1 MKNLKYISAIILLFT
16 VLWSCDKQDID
27 VDALTDFAPGVVS
40 ISPSDGGKVVQGDFN
55 LNIVFADGT
64 NSPLSSGTLTLTDE
78 GGNQLVSISETLTGV
93 RDSLYV
99 EGSSFNAATLALGV
113 YNMTF
118 TATDAGGQT
127 TSQNTTFE
135 ISSLPFA
142 ANHDVMF
149 ISGTFNGWAPTPLTL
164 VADHTWQALEV
175 EMDGGEWKLRNTD
188 DWSDEAWG
196 DPDCD
201 NTMQDGSGFNPGVTC
216 DITGTV
222 NVTFNDQ
229 TLQYTVAPSVI
240 FEQNVESLYL
250 LGSFNDFQGNVD
262 SKFIQTADNIWEIAE
277 FELNPGDLFK
287 FSEGPNFEGTN
298 YGDDEGD
305 GIAEEFGATISF
317 AEPEGNAF
325 YKITFNDQTLEYDF
339 EFVRFPS
346 IGIIGDATPTGW
358 ASDTDL
364 TDFGDGTFRIVIPLV
379 GGAAVKFRAN
389 DAWATNWGGD
399 VFPTG
404 TATLGGDNIAVPES
418 GTYLIV
424 FNPSTGEVSFT
435 KTLIEIIGDAT
446 PGGWAEGTDMVED
459 PANPGV
465 FTLTL
470 ALEALNAK
478 FRIDG
483 SWDFNWGS
491 AAFPT
496 GTGNPGGDNIP
507 VGTAGTYDITFNVF
521 TGEYSFQ

>member
-40 ISPSDGGKVVQGDFN
+40 ISPTDGGKVVQGDFN

-317 AEPEGNAF
+317 AEPDGNAF

-459 PANPGV
+459 TANPGV